1 MARNNQNQAARERG
15 CSASFPMIPLIVII
29 LAQVGTS
36 SDNAALGIAVQE
48 LVGALGATVA
58 DVQMANLA
66 YSLVAGSC
74 MIAGG
79 MIGVVVGWR
88 KTLRIGL
95 ALAILGEAVV
105 VTATSMDVFTWGGRF
120 LVGLGASFITPSVLG
135 LIPALYE
142 GHARATAFGFVAAA
156 SAVSA
161 LVPIPFGILLD
172 AAGFRVTFGVI
183 ALYFL
188 GVLISTPRKYS
199 AITPNVT
206 RKPAASRRMPNGMGT
221 RADTAEAAATKPKAV
236 ARACPSYSA
245 GMSPST
251 DGVMKLAP
259 NPTRKR
265 PPQVNTSI
273 DVAVT
278 TTASPRMA
286 SAKPMRSVLRQPT
299 TTPIMPPAIMHEPAT
314 SEYARFAICTS
325 ATVAPSAPTSSCTA
339 MPSAALSLDVPT

>member
-1 MARNNQNQAARERG
+1 
-15 CSASFPMIPLIVII
+15 
-29 LAQVGTS
+29 
-36 SDNAALGIAVQE
+36 
-48 LVGALGATVA
+48 
-58 DVQMANLA
+58 
-66 YSLVAGSC
+66 
-74 MIAGG
+74 
-79 MIGVVVGWR
+79 
-88 KTLRIGL
+88 
-95 ALAILGEAVV
+95 
-105 VTATSMDVFTWGGRF
+105 
-120 LVGLGASFITPSVLG
+120 
-135 LIPALYE
+135 
-142 GHARATAFGFVAAA
+142 
-156 SAVSA
+156 
-161 LVPIPFGILLD
+161 
-172 AAGFRVTFGVI
+172 
-183 ALYFL
+183 
-188 GVLISTPRKYS
+188 
-199 AITPNVT
+199 
-206 RKPAASRRMPNGMGT
+206 MPNGMGT